1 MLCWHKLTLSLT
13 VEATELF
20 EVRWKQL
27 IFSFPFRMWR
37 NEVNMRKRERTR
49 QQAEEL
55 RKMQKLFL
63 LKAMSSPGRASG
75 DSRGFSVLTAV
86 CWQGKLWPS
95 SQTCAGTAVSR
106 QNQPPDFTPQPAN
119 YPGFSRTP
127 PSSLLPPSSS
137 PSLLYT
143 TDIMNTVREEIPE
156 LLKIQPKLKILRR
169 ISARRS

>member
-63 LKAMSSPGRASG
+63 LKAMSSPGKASG
-75 DSRGFSVLTAV
+75 AAG
-86 CWQGKLWPS
+86 G
-95 SQTCAGTAVSR
+95 SQ
-106 QNQPPDFTPQPAN
+106 
-119 YPGFSRTP
+119 
-127 PSSLLPPSSS
+127 SSLRFVGRQSCGRAARP
-137 PSLLYT
+137 
-143 TDIMNTVREEIPE
+143 VRG
-156 LLKIQPKLKILRR
+156 
-169 ISARRS
+169 RRSAGETNLQTSHHN